1 MRENL
6 IIIAVFFAAL
16 QLQAQ
21 EVQSLTKAEVL
32 QKVKTGNTQLKI
44 AEKEVLAAKAAYQQ
58 TAAVFLPQIK
68 ASHTG
73 MATTNPLMAFGSK
86 LNQEILTQAD
96 FNPARLNNPSQIQDF
111 QTKVE
116 VQMPL
121 VNLDGIY
128 QRKAAKFAWQANQ
141 LQQERTAQNISL
153 QVEKAYMQLQL
164 AYKTK
169 NLIEKSLAVAEE
181 NLRVAKDNQ
190 EAGYLQQADVLMVNM
205 RVTELQN
212 KLQFAKSNIQ
222 NSSNYLSVLMNEPQ
236 AIQFKPADSLEMQQ
250 TLSQASGNIE
260 NRSDI
265 LAMQRASEAKKKQYQ
280 ASKMNFLPRLNAFGS
295 YEWHDDEIFQAGA
308 NGYLFGAELSWNLF
322 DGGKRFGKT
331 KESKARFQKARL
343 EAEHYRNKSQ
353 LELQKAKRQKADI
366 KNQVNLAE
374 MAIEQAKEAL
384 RIRTNRFE
392 EGLEKTTELLQ
403 AEVLYAQK
411 QMEYF
416 QSIYEYNYAAA
427 YLRFLTNNK

>member
-1 MRENL
+1 MRGSLFIIL
-6 IIIAVFFAAL
+6 IIFAGL
-16 QLQAQ
+16 RTQAQ
-21 EVQSLTKAEVL
+21 NIQSLTKAEVL
-32 QKVKTGNTQLKI
+32 QKVQTGNTQIKI
-44 AEKEVLAAKAAYQQ
+44 AEKDVLAAKAAYQQ

-96 FNPARLNNPSQIQDF
+96 FNPSTLNNPSQIQDF

-121 VNLDGIY
+121 LNLDGIY
-128 QRKAAKFAWQANQ
+128 QRKAAKSAWQANQ
-141 LQQERTAQNISL
+141 LQQQRTTQNISL
-153 QVEKAYMQLQL
+153 QVEQAYMQLQL

-169 NLIEKSLAVAEE
+169 NLIKKSLAVAEE
-181 NLRVAKDNQ
+181 NLRVAEDNQ

-205 RVTELQN
+205 RVTELKN

-222 NSSNYLSVLMNEPQ
+222 NASNYLSVLMNEP
-236 AIQFKPADSLEMQQ
+236 ADIQFKPIDSLEMVQ
-250 TLSQASGNIE
+250 TLSEASGNLE
-260 NRSDI
+260 NRPDI
-265 LAMQRASEAKKKQYQ
+265 LAMQRASEAQKQQYK
-280 ASKMNFLPRLNAFGS
+280 ASKMNFLPKLNAFGS

-322 DGGKRFGKT
+322 EGGKRFGKT
-331 KESKARFQKARL
+331 KETKARFEKARL
-343 EAEHYRNKSQ
+343 EAEQYKNNSQ
-353 LELQKAKRQKADI
+353 LELQKARRQKADI
-366 KNQVNLAE
+366 KNQVNLAK
-374 MAIEQAKEAL
+374 MAIDQAKEAL

-403 AEVLYAQK
+403 AEVLYAEK
-411 QMEYF
+411 QLEYF
-416 QSIYEYNYAAA
+416 QSIYKYNYAVA
-427 YLRFLTNNK
+427 YLRFLTNNL